1 MQGLV
6 ARMNANKNAALKSP
20 QRSMSIASS
29 DHEDETN
36 EDQQSNSDESQPSN
50 TTNNV
55 TPK

>member
-1 MQGLV
+1 MQGLI
-6 ARMNANKNAALKSP
+6 ARINASKNPALKSP

-36 EDQQSNSDESQPSN
+36 EDLQSNSDESQPSN
-50 TTNNV
+50 TNV